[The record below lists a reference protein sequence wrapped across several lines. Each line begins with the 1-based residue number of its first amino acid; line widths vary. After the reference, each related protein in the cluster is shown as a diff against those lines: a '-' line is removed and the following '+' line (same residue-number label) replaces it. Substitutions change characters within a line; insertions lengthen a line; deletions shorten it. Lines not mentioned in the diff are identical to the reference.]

1 MSPVAFESA
10 AGVGAGWVAFG
21 DGSFGCW
28 VRFVPFSAGRFWGV
42 APGVGRRFVG
52 LVGRVL
58 GRGVALFV
66 FEFAPGAG
74 VVSSS
79 WLGGGEVV
87 FDMRVR
93 ADDGAVVVSTGRM
106 RRSRCWLRVAF
117 GGAAGVEGGGG
128 GVFGRRGLFGVW
140 VRFLTSRR
148 GGFGGLRYDPL
159 APLLFS
165 SPYRGGYGA
174 PGSDSR
180 GPPFFAKR
188 GVASSA
194 ATPNTDCRRLGR
206 RGWPGPA
213 AKGGNDERRKR
224 RRRVADSLFP
234 VGVRGGGM
242 TDYQAAFRRVGRGS
256 FPGGWRGRADS

>member
-1 MSPVAFESA
+1 MLVAGCVRRRPSGGWVRFVRRVPCDTRMRVVVGTGLGYGAGWRSRDGFGWFWSRGGVRERGRLPPREGRMLFVCGPVSSPSGVGGGFWLVGLGGVPGGLSPVAFESA

-58 GRGVALFV
+58 GRGVALLV

-93 ADDGAVVVSTGRM
+93 ADDGAVVVSAGRM

-117 GGAAGVEGGGG
+117 GGAAGVESGGGG
-128 GVFGRRGLFGVW
+128 LW
-140 VRFLTSRR
+140 
-148 GGFGGLRYDPL
+148 
-159 APLLFS
+159 
-165 SPYRGGYGA
+165 
-174 PGSDSR
+174 
-180 GPPFFAKR
+180 PPRSFR
-188 GVASSA
+188 GVGAVPYFPA
-194 ATPNTDCRRLGR
+194 GR
-206 RGWPGPA
+206 FWGFA
-213 AKGGNDERRKR
+213 
-224 RRRVADSLFP
+224 V
-234 VGVRGGGM
+234 
-242 TDYQAAFRRVGRGS
+242 
-256 FPGGWRGRADS
+256 